1 MLRGMTK
8 LPTTLAAGLTLTL
21 VERAGTSAMTLV
33 FRKKAPKS
41 T

>member
-1 MLRGMTK
+1 MLRGTTK
-8 LPTTLAAGLTLTL
+8 PPATLAACLTLTL

-33 FRKKAPKS
+33 FRQTAPKS